1 MGLEFQNFQKRVI
14 EIDLSENYS
23 GKLFFIGRI
32 ERKKKNYLQKKF
44 PSPQIFHSIFRL
56 IFLKNMIFFSVRYV
70 ALKLNL

>member
-44 PSPQIFHSIFRL
+44 PSPQIFLNLSID
-56 IFLKNMIFFSVRYV
+56 IFEKYDFFFSEIRGTI
-70 ALKLNL
+70 KLNL